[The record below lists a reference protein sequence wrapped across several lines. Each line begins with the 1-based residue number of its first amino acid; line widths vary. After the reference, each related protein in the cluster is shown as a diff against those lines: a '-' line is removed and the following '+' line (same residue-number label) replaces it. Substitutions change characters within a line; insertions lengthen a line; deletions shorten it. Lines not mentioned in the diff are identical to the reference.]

1 LLSRLRGLLAMIAV
15 VAALLAI
22 AALFKRATC
31 GCGENG
37 LPFETI
43 AVASIVVGV
52 LAIAG
57 YAAAG
62 YLGWRASHPR

>member
-1 LLSRLRGLLAMIAV
+1 MLTRARGLLAMIAV
-15 VAALLAI
+15 GAALLAI

-43 AVASIVVGV
+43 AVASIIIGVV
-52 LAIAG
+52 ATAG
-57 YAAAG
+57 YVVTG
-62 YLGWRASHPR
+62 YLGSRAGRTP